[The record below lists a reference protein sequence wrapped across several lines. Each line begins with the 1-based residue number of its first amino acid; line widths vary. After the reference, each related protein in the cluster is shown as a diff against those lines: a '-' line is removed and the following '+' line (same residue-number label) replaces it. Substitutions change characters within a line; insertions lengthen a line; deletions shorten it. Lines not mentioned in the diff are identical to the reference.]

1 MSLLET
7 VQAPRRTR
15 QESSGFPPCQRQSLS
30 LSLKQTNPMSL
41 TTQDVAH
48 IAKLS
53 RLHLS
58 EEEMETY
65 RTQLDS
71 ILTYI
76 EKLQAVDTTGV
87 PELQHALPI
96 SNVFREDVVA
106 VCESDVHAQLIENFS
121 QKEGDLLEVQAVF
134 NRE

>member
-1 MSLLET
+1 
-7 VQAPRRTR
+7 
-15 QESSGFPPCQRQSLS
+15 
-30 LSLKQTNPMSL
+30 MSL

-134 NRE
+134 NREE